1 MFNFDK
7 TIFYKNLSNINKMKV
22 DNLSIELKKLFENE
36 KENIIVQTHFFK
48 KHKVY
53 NAPVCLK
60 EYPFDPLYLDFS
72 HAKYFTRR
80 YIFQIMEENILFD
93 FKILIDF
100 LKYWKKKRKMVL
112 YLTPYYRL
120 ITTHDDSINGILSYK
135 FCYMFGEDSILYQIP
150 EDVILTDY
158 LKHIAHHR
166 YGYYEYLM

>member
-1 MFNFDK
+1 
-7 TIFYKNLSNINKMKV
+7 MKV

-36 KENIIVQTHFFK
+36 NENIIVQTHFFK

-112 YLTPYYRL
+112 YLTPYYRSN
-120 ITTHDDSINGILSYK
+120 TTNDESVSGNLSYK
-135 FCYMFGEDSILYQIP
+135 FCYMFGEDSILYQIT
-150 EDVILTDY
+150 EDVILIDFFE
-158 LKHIAHHR
+158 HIAYHR
-166 YGYYEYLM
+166 YGFYKYIL